1 MNNEKLLS
9 TLKIGYI
16 ITVIIATLLLLFV
29 RGVCLRSV
37 SDVKE
42 RNRAL
47 TERLRQSE
55 SDLKQYAI
63 DVERLTSELNEAGKT
78 IDKLT
83 SSLHESQATVVY
95 LRNSITEVSAG
106 LETGINGLAS
116 ITDRA
121 RRIDQIASLLVK
133 ASQSLQNINTN

>member
-16 ITVIIATLLLLFV
+16 VTVIIATLLLLLV
-29 RGVCLRSV
+29 RGISLRSV
-37 SDVKE
+37 SNAEE

-63 DVERLTSELNEAGKT
+63 DVERLTRELDEAGKT
-78 IDKLT
+78 IDNLT
-83 SSLHESQATVVY
+83 SSLNESQATVVY
-95 LRNSITEVSAG
+95 LRSSITEVSAG

-133 ASQSLQNINTN
+133 ASQSLQNIDTD

>member
-16 ITVIIATLLLLFV
+16 ITVIIATLLLLLV

-37 SDVKE
+37 SNVEE

-78 IDKLT
+78 IDNLT
-83 SSLHESQATVVY
+83 SSLNESQATVVY
-95 LRNSITEVSAG
+95 LRSSITEVSAG
-106 LETGINGLAS
+106 LETGINGLTS

>member
-1 MNNEKLLS
+1 MNNEKVRIIMGFIILLGLS
-9 TLKIGYI
+9 WGIS
-16 ITVIIATLLLLFV
+16 
-29 RGVCLRSV
+29 LRSV
-37 SDVKE
+37 SDVEE

-55 SDLKQYAI
+55 SDLEQYAI
-63 DVERLTSELNEAGKT
+63 DVERLTSELDESGKT
-78 IDKLT
+78 IDNLT
-83 SSLHESQATVVY
+83 SSLNESQATVVY
-95 LRNSITEVSAG
+95 LRSSITEVSAG

-133 ASQSLQNINTN
+133 ASQSLQDINTN

>member
-16 ITVIIATLLLLFV
+16 ITVIIATLLLLLV

-37 SDVKE
+37 NNVEE

-78 IDKLT
+78 IDNLT
-83 SSLHESQATVVY
+83 SALSESQATVVY
-95 LRNSITEVSAG
+95 LRSSITEVSAG
-106 LETGINGLAS
+106 LETGINGLTS

>member
-1 MNNEKLLS
+1 MNNEKVRIIMGFIILLGLS
-9 TLKIGYI
+9 WGIS
-16 ITVIIATLLLLFV
+16 
-29 RGVCLRSV
+29 LRSV
-37 SDVKE
+37 SDVEE

-78 IDKLT
+78 IDNLT
-83 SSLHESQATVVY
+83 SSLNESQATVVY
-95 LRNSITEVSAG
+95 LRSSITEVSAG